1 MLVTG
6 NKWKMN
12 RRQFVLGTGAIM
24 SVPLVGCGERGH
36 QTSNNAGSAVII
48 FENGIILP
56 VDPAFSQHEA
66 IAIAGNRILAV
77 GSSEVVRATAE
88 RIDKIVDLKG
98 RVLLPG
104 FIEPHMHFALMAGL
118 GHWADIGPFEFET
131 TREAL
136 EALKQIAR
144 DTPEDEWIVARQF
157 DPSLQ
162 KGPAM
167 LTTRELDEISS
178 SRPIFVL
185 NASGHL
191 AYGNSKLLEFAGV
204 SKETPN
210 PPGGEYFRNPD
221 GAPNGAMS
229 QVAYLPIMMRNE
241 QLMTVLG
248 AGFVDAGLRVGD
260 EAASLGITTLCD
272 QATGGITG
280 MGDLGFYRQM
290 FDSGRMRAR
299 IRASLYSAK
308 ADEWD
313 ENDVAF
319 ADGDEMLR
327 IVGWKIVTDGSNQG
341 FTGRQRDPY
350 VGTDNRGIFYV
361 EPDALKKMVMKRGGQ
376 GWPLVLHGNG
386 DAGIDSILEALQMA
400 ADSGMDVEKLR
411 CRIEHCSIL
420 HDEQIAHI
428 RKLGVGPSFLINH
441 VHYWGHAMRDDVF
454 GPDKVEL
461 LDRCAAVEDA
471 GIKWTIHTDAPV
483 SPLGT
488 LHNIR
493 VAVAR
498 DLWKEPDTI
507 LAPQERVSVEAAIRS
522 VTINA
527 AWQCHSE
534 HEIGS
539 LEPGKLADFV
549 VLQDDP
555 RLVEPTA
562 ISDIR
567 VIETWMNGERVY
579 DSQDS

>member
-1 MLVTG
+1 MAT
-6 NKWKMN
+6 KWILN

-24 SVPLVGCGERGH
+24 SMPLVGCGENGQKIGSDAR
-36 QTSNNAGSAVII
+36 SAVTI
-48 FENGIILP
+48 FENGIVLP
-56 VDPAFSQHEA
+56 VDPEFSQHES
-66 IAIAGNRILAV
+66 IAISGNRILAV
-77 GSSEVVRATAE
+77 GSSEIVRAATDHVDNI
-88 RIDKIVDLKG
+88 IDLEG

-118 GHWADIGPFEFET
+118 GHWADIGPFEYET
-131 TREAL
+131 TRDAL
-136 EALKQIAR
+136 EALQQIAR
-144 DTPEDEWIVARQF
+144 DIPEDEWIVARQF

-162 KGPAM
+162 EGPAM

-178 SRPIFVL
+178 SRPILVL

-204 SKETPN
+204 STDTPN
-210 PPGGEYFRNPD
+210 PPGGEYYRYPD

-229 QVAYLPIMMRNE
+229 QVAYLPILMRNE
-241 QLMTVLG
+241 KLMRVLG

-272 QATGGITG
+272 QATGGIAG
-280 MGDLGFYRQM
+280 MGDLGFYQQM
-290 FDSGRMRAR
+290 FDSGRMHAR
-299 IRASLYSAK
+299 IRASLYSERAT
-308 ADEWD
+308 EWD
-313 ENDVAF
+313 ENGVAF
-319 ADGDEMLR
+319 GDGDEMLR
-327 IVGWKIVTDGSNQG
+327 IVGWKVVTDGSNQG
-341 FTGRQRDPY
+341 FTGRQREPY

-361 EPDALKKMVMKRGGQ
+361 EPDVLKEIVMKRGGQ

-386 DAGIDSILEALQMA
+386 DAAIDSILDALQNA
-400 ADSGMDVEKLR
+400 VDSGIDVRKLR

-420 HDEQIAHI
+420 HDEQIARI
-428 RKLGVGPSFLINH
+428 RELGVGPSFLINH
-441 VHYWGHAMRDDVF
+441 VHYWGQTMRDDVF
-454 GPDKVEL
+454 GPEKVEL
-461 LDRCAAVEDA
+461 LDRCAAVEEA
-471 GIKWTIHTDAPV
+471 GITWTVHTDAPV
-483 SPLGT
+483 SPLGS
-488 LHNIR
+488 LHNVR

-498 DLWKEPDTI
+498 DLWKEPQTI

-555 RLVEPTA
+555 RTVRPTA

-567 VIETWMNGERVY
+567 VLETWMNGERVY
-579 DSQDS
+579 NAQGS